1 MTKQI
6 LQLENVNASDF
17 RNEIVKDVIKALLS
31 HSEIQN
37 NPDNEIILTRQ
48 ETAALLS
55 ISLVT
60 LWDWTNKNIL
70 QAYRI
75 GTKVRYKKNEV
86 LLALKQM
93 NKFSS

>member
-17 RNEIVKDVIKALLS
+17 RSEIVKDVTKALLS
-31 HSEIQN
+31 HSESQN

>member
-17 RNEIVKDVIKALLS
+17 RSEIVKDVTKALLS
-31 HSEIQN
+31 YSESQN

-55 ISLVT
+55 VSLVT

-70 QAYRI
+70 KAYRI

-93 NKFSS
+93 NKFD

>member
-48 ETAALLS
+48 ETADLLS